1 MFGLIKFLENPEYKH
16 TIKIPKKFKN
26 YHPAKI
32 IVEYSN
38 KKYVFLMERV
48 SYGGRGD
55 HVSNENFLTSKNEDK
70 NGNING
76 INNFILFLPESRNG
90 NRNFYNINVKEI

>member
-1 MFGLIKFLENPEYKH
+1 MFGFKFLENPEYKN

-32 IVEYSN
+32 IVEYS
-38 KKYVFLMERV
+38 KKYVFDGEGRV
-48 SYGGRGD
+48 HGGRGD
-55 HVSNENFLTSKNEDK
+55 HVSNENFLTSLRMRIK

-76 INNFILFLPESRNG
+76 IIILFFLPESRNG
-90 NRNFYNINVKEI
+90 NSEIFTTLMC